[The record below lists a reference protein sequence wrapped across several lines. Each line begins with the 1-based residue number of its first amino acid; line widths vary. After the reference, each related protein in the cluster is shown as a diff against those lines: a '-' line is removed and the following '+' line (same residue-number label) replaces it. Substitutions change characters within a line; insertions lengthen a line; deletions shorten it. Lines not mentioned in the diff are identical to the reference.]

1 MSSYAGR
8 HAQLYDLFYADK
20 PYAEEAAFVHRC
32 LNKFGASPAR
42 EILELA
48 CGTGRHAFELE
59 KYGYTITAIDDSPDM
74 LQVARERAAQAGS
87 KVIFNRGDM
96 RALKLAPAEYD
107 AVICLFD
114 SIGYLKTNEAVAE
127 VFAGVRRSLRP
138 NGLFLFEFWHAPA
151 MLNHYS
157 PVRVRRWNTP
167 NNEVVRISE
176 TTLDRKNQLADVSY
190 NVYELN
196 KNGTYSTFCEK
207 QTNRFF
213 FPEEMRTLIS
223 GAGFEMLKLY
233 AGFQEDESIDANTWH
248 LVALARKGQE
258 SR

>member
-8 HAQLYDLFYADK
+8 HAELYDLFYADK

-32 LNKFGASPAR
+32 LNKLGASPAR

-48 CGTGRHAFELE
+48 CGTGQHAFELE
-59 KYGYTITAIDDSPDM
+59 KHGYRITAIDHSPDM
-74 LQVARERAAQAGS
+74 LQVARERAAQTGS
-87 KVIFNRGDM
+87 KVLFTRGDM
-96 RALKLAPAEYD
+96 RALPSAATEYD

-114 SIGYLKTNEAVAE
+114 SIGYLKADEALAE
-127 VFAGVRRSLRP
+127 AFAGIERCLRP
-138 NGLFLFEFWHAPA
+138 GGLFIFEFWHAPA
-151 MLNHYS
+151 MLTQYS
-157 PVRVRRWNTP
+157 PVRFRRWSVP
-167 NNEVVRISE
+167 DGEVVRISE
-176 TTLDRKNQLADVSY
+176 TTLDRKDQLADVSY
-190 NVYELN
+190 TVYELN
-196 KNGTYSTFCEK
+196 NDGTYSTFCEK

-213 FPEEMRTLIS
+213 FPDEMRTLIS

-248 LVALARKGQE
+248 LVAVARKGQE